1 MTLILC
7 FIKKQIPPKK
17 EEETML
23 KNRLITALLILTFAT
38 PAFAIVNLDDL
49 TTVKDPF
56 FRLGTTDIPENK
68 IDVSGKL
75 DIKPIISKEDKNYN
89 EGLTYADLSIKKM
102 SLEVSKSVEIDY
114 SDMMEDL
121 SLLWQGAATRS
132 DTIKFAIYKL
142 SNPDK
147 DKPDSSAVKK
157 VLTTIAG
164 MSTFLGAGTGN
175 PVLASAALIGGNT
188 LGIMSQDTKAL
199 NYKYSQVTDADMIIL
214 VRKVDELQQKVVDM
228 YYDYMTSRQLY
239 DMTTDM
245 IQQRKQNYQNAQNK
259 SKEVILITD
268 TFYREAMD
276 EQVKARGSFF
286 EKRSR
291 LEQLVGNDIFR
302 QFEARVDERNGKN

>member
-1 MTLILC
+1 MIRNKIIA
-7 FIKKQIPPKK
+7 FF
-17 EEETML
+17 
-23 KNRLITALLILTFAT
+23 LLSIFVLT
-38 PAFAIVNLDDL
+38 PAFGEVKLDDIN
-49 TTVKDPF
+49 TPKDIF

-68 IDVSGKL
+68 IDVSGKI
-75 DIKPIISKEDKNYN
+75 DVKPVISKEEKVYN
-89 EGLTYADLSIKKM
+89 EALTYADLSIKKM
-102 SLEVSKSVEIDY
+102 ALEVSKSVEVDY
-114 SDMMEDL
+114 NEMLEDL
-121 SLLWQGAATRS
+121 SLLWQGAATKS

-142 SNPDK
+142 ANPDK
-147 DKPDSSAVKK
+147 DKPDSGAVKK

-164 MSTFLGAGTGN
+164 MSTFLGAGMGN

-188 LGIMSQDTKAL
+188 LGIMSQDTKEL

-228 YYDYMTSRQLY
+228 YYDYMTARHLY
-239 DMTTDM
+239 DMTTEM
-245 IQQRKQNYQNAQNK
+245 VKMRYNNYLNSQNL

-268 TFYREAMD
+268 TFYREALD

-302 QFEARVDERNGKN
+302 QFEAIVDERYAKDKS

>member
-1 MTLILC
+1 MMEKGEKMVKNKIISIL
-7 FIKKQIPPKK
+7 
-17 EEETML
+17 
-23 KNRLITALLILTFAT
+23 LLLSLSFLPVCAE
-38 PAFAIVNLDDL
+38 VKLDDV
-49 TTVKDPF
+49 TSPKDLF
-56 FRLGTTDIPENK
+56 YRLGTTDSPENK
-68 IDVSGKL
+68 IDVTGKVEVKPAVVKD
-75 DIKPIISKEDKNYN
+75 DITSN
-89 EGLTYADLSIKKM
+89 EALTYADLSIKKM
-102 SLEVSKSVEIDY
+102 ALEVSKSVDIDY
-114 SDMMEDL
+114 NVMMEDL
-121 SLLWQGAATRS
+121 SLLWQGAATKS

-147 DKPDSSAVKK
+147 DKPDQGAVKK

-164 MSTFLGAGTGN
+164 MSTFLGAGMGN

-199 NYKYSQVTDADMIIL
+199 NYKYTQVTDADMIIL

-228 YYDYMTSRQLY
+228 YYDYMAARQLY
-239 DMTTDM
+239 DMATDM
-245 IQQRKQNYQNAQNK
+245 VQERYKNYLKAQSL

-268 TFYREAMD
+268 TFYREALD

-302 QFEARVDERNGKN
+302 QFESNVDARYEKDRS

>member
-1 MTLILC
+1 MIKNKLIASLILLS
-7 FIKKQIPPKK
+7 F
-17 EEETML
+17 T
-23 KNRLITALLILTFAT
+23 LL
-38 PAFAIVNLDDL
+38 PASAEVKIDDL
-49 TTVKDPF
+49 TTPKDMF

-68 IDVSGKL
+68 IDVTGKI
-75 DIKPIISKEDKNYN
+75 DIKPPVAKEEKYYS

-102 SLEVSKSVEIDY
+102 ALEVSKSVEVDY
-114 SDMMEDL
+114 NDMLEDL
-121 SLLWQGAATRS
+121 SLLWQGAATNS

-147 DKPDSSAVKK
+147 DKPDTSAVKK

-164 MSTFLGAGTGN
+164 MSTFLGAGMGN

-228 YYDYMTSRQLY
+228 YYDYMTARQLY
-239 DMTTDM
+239 DMTTKMVNDR
-245 IQQRKQNYQNAQNK
+245 QKNYQKSQK
-259 SKEVILITD
+259 LSKEVILITD
-268 TFYREAMD
+268 TFYREALD
-276 EQVKARGSFF
+276 EQVKARGNFF

-291 LEQLVGNDIFR
+291 LEQLVGNDVFN
-302 QFEARVDERNGKN
+302 QFESKVDERTAE

>member
-1 MTLILC
+1 MI
-7 FIKKQIPPKK
+7 
-17 EEETML
+17 
-23 KNRLITALLILTFAT
+23 KNRLTAICLLFTLTLSPVLANVT
-38 PAFAIVNLDDL
+38 LDDVN
-49 TTVKDPF
+49 TPKDLF

-68 IDVSGKL
+68 IDITVKEEV
-75 DIKPIISKEDKNYN
+75 KPQFAKEDKYYS

-102 SLEVSKSVEIDY
+102 ALEVSKSVEIDY
-114 SDMMEDL
+114 NEMMEDL
-121 SLLWQGAATRS
+121 SLLWQGAATKS

-147 DKPDSSAVKK
+147 DKPDSGAVKK

-175 PVLASAALIGGNT
+175 PILASAALIGGNT

-199 NYKYSQVTDADMIIL
+199 NYKYTQVTDADMIIL
-214 VRKVDELQQKVVDM
+214 VRKIDELQQKVVDM
-228 YYDYMTSRQLY
+228 YYDYITARQLY
-239 DMTTDM
+239 DMTTEM
-245 IQQRKQNYQNAQNK
+245 VQQRHEVYKRSQNLT
-259 SKEVILITD
+259 KEVILITD
-268 TFYREAMD
+268 TFYREALD

-302 QFEARVDERNGKN
+302 QFEANVDARYTKDKS

>member
-1 MTLILC
+1 MKKNKILS
-7 FIKKQIPPKK
+7 
-17 EEETML
+17 L
-23 KNRLITALLILTFAT
+23 LLILSFLISPTLAE
-38 PAFAIVNLDDL
+38 VKLDDV
-49 TTVKDPF
+49 TSPKDIF
-56 FRLGTTDIPENK
+56 YRFGTTDIPENK
-68 IDVSGKL
+68 IDVQGK
-75 DIKPIISKEDKNYN
+75 IEVKPSIVVEDKFYS

-102 SLEVSKSVEIDY
+102 SMEVSKSIDVDY
-114 SDMMEDL
+114 NEMLEDL
-121 SLLWQGAATRS
+121 SLLWQGAATKS

-164 MSTFLGAGTGN
+164 MSTFLGAGMGN

-199 NYKYSQVTDADMIIL
+199 NYKYTQVTDADMIIL

-245 IQQRKQNYQNAQNK
+245 VKQRYQNYQNSQNL

-268 TFYREAMD
+268 TFYREALD

-291 LEQLVGNDIFR
+291 LEQLVGNDVFK
-302 QFEARVDERNGKN
+302 QFEAKVDERASKT

>member
-1 MTLILC
+1 MLRNKVIAIFLLMSL
-7 FIKKQIPPKK
+7 FIIPVSAEVKLDYVTSPK
-17 EEETML
+17 
-23 KNRLITALLILTFAT
+23 
-38 PAFAIVNLDDL
+38 DL
-49 TTVKDPF
+49 F
-56 FRLGTTDIPENK
+56 YRLGTTDSPENK
-68 IDVSGKL
+68 IDITGKVEVKPALVKDDIAYSG
-75 DIKPIISKEDKNYN
+75 EA
-89 EGLTYADLSIKKM
+89 LTYADLSIKKM
-102 SLEVSKSVEIDY
+102 ALEVSKSVEIDY
-114 SDMMEDL
+114 SEMMEDL
-121 SLLWQGAATRS
+121 SLLWQGAATKS

-147 DKPDSSAVKK
+147 DKPDASAIKK

-188 LGIMSQDTKAL
+188 LGIMSQDAKEL
-199 NYKYSQVTDADMIIL
+199 NYKYTQVTDADMIIL

-228 YYDYMTSRQLY
+228 YYDYMTARQLY
-239 DMTTDM
+239 DMTTGM
-245 IQQRKQNYQNAQNK
+245 VQERYNNYHNAQNL

-268 TFYREAMD
+268 TFYREALD

-302 QFEARVDERNGKN
+302 QFEANVDARYEKNKS

>member
-1 MTLILC
+1 MI
-7 FIKKQIPPKK
+7 
-17 EEETML
+17 
-23 KNRLITALLILTFAT
+23 KNRLVALFLLLTMFAMPVSANVT
-38 PAFAIVNLDDL
+38 LDDI
-49 TTVKDPF
+49 TTPKDLF
-56 FRLGTTDIPENK
+56 FRLGTTDIPENQ
-68 IDVSGKL
+68 IDIIVKEEV
-75 DIKPIISKEDKNYN
+75 KPQFAKEDKYYS

-102 SLEVSKSVEIDY
+102 ALEVSKSVEVDY
-114 SDMMEDL
+114 NEMMEDL
-121 SLLWQGAATRS
+121 SLLWQGAATKS

-175 PVLASAALIGGNT
+175 PILASAALIGGNT
-188 LGIMSQDTKAL
+188 LGIMSQDSKAL
-199 NYKYSQVTDADMIIL
+199 NYKYTQVTDADMIIL

-228 YYDYMTSRQLY
+228 YYDYMTARQLY
-239 DMTTDM
+239 DMTTEM
-245 IQQRKQNYQNAQNK
+245 VQQRHQIYKQSQNK
-259 SKEVILITD
+259 TKEVILITD
-268 TFYREAMD
+268 TFYREALD

-302 QFEARVDERNGKN
+302 QFEANVDARYAKDKS